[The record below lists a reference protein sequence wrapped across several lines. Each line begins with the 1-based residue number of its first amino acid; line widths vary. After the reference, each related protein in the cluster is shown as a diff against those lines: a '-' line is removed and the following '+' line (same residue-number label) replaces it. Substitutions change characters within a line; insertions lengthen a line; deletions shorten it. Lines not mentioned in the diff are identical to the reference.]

1 MDDRFP
7 GTGALDLP
15 TGTVVPDATALKAL
29 AHPVR
34 LRILGLLR
42 LDGPA
47 TASGLAGRLGLNS
60 GATSYH
66 LRQLERH
73 GFVLEE
79 PALGNARDRW
89 WRAAHGS
96 TRTARTELTE
106 EEREATDAFGQA
118 IALLHTEQL
127 QRAVEERPLLPEEWR
142 AASTLS
148 DWYLRLTPDRARELT
163 DTLDRLV
170 STWIEDPPDD
180 DRAQPF
186 TVVLHAFPR
195 PGHVAPAER
204 GGDA

>member
-1 MDDRFP
+1 MP
-7 GTGALDLP
+7 DLP
-15 TGTVVPDATALKAL
+15 SGTVVPDATALKAL

-47 TASGLAGRLGLNS
+47 TASGLAERLGLNS

-66 LRQLERH
+66 LRHLERH
-73 GFVLEE
+73 GFVLEDA
-79 PALGNARDRW
+79 ALGNGRDRW

-96 TRTARTELTE
+96 TRTAREDLTA

-142 AASTLS
+142 RASTLS
-148 DWYLRLTPDRARELT
+148 DWYLRLTPARARELT

-170 STWIEDPPDD
+170 SSWDEDPPDD
-180 DRAQPF
+180 DESQPF
-186 TVVLHAFPR
+186 TVIVHAFPR
-195 PGHVAPAER
+195 PGHVAPVER
-204 GGDA
+204 EREP

>member
-1 MDDRFP
+1 MDPSTPRIP
-7 GTGALDLP
+7 S
-15 TGTVVPDATALKAL
+15 GTVVPDATGLKAL

-47 TASGLAGRLGLNS
+47 TASGLAERLGLNS

-66 LRQLERH
+66 LRHLERH

-79 PALGNARDRW
+79 AALGNGRDRW
-89 WRAAHGS
+89 WRAAHAS
-96 TRTARTELTE
+96 TRTARAELTA

-118 IALLHTEQL
+118 IALLHTEEV

-142 AASTLS
+142 VASTLS
-148 DWYLRLTPDRARELT
+148 DWHLQLTPARARELT

-170 STWIEDPPDD
+170 STWDEDPPGGDGT
-180 DRAQPF
+180 QPF
-186 TVVLHAFPR
+186 TVIVHAFPR
-195 PGHVAPAER
+195 PGHVPPVKPGEGA
-204 GGDA
+204 

>member
-1 MDDRFP
+1 VDDLASR
-7 GTGALDLP
+7 
-15 TGTVVPDATALKAL
+15 TVVPDASGLKAL

-47 TASGLAGRLGLNS
+47 TASGLAERLGLNS

-66 LRQLERH
+66 LRHLERH
-73 GFVLEE
+73 GFVLEDE
-79 PALGNARDRW
+79 ALGNGRDRW

-96 TRTARTELTE
+96 TRTARSELTA

-118 IALLHTEQL
+118 IALLHTEEV

-142 AASTLS
+142 VASALS
-148 DWYLRLTPDRARELT
+148 DWHLRLTPARARELT

-170 STWIEDPPDD
+170 STWDEDTPDD
-180 DRAQPF
+180 EETQPF
-186 TVVLHAFPR
+186 TVILHAFPR
-195 PGHVAPAER
+195 PGHVPPAEPEV
-204 GGDA
+204 GA